1 MSRVAA
7 AVAFTGGA
15 TACFFIAGAPA
26 QAAADTAAE
35 SDSSGAA
42 GASANGGTDAAES
55 DSPDAPTADAG
66 ADADAEADRPSKRS
80 SSPRAG
86 DCDDDAAEAADE
98 TDRATSDED
107 TGAADEVSVT
117 DPPTSADADGAP
129 VSESEPTEGSDSAG
143 KVDDEDPVAEPQAA
157 DVEDPAPSDTE
168 TTGADDEISDG
179 EDEPPATFA
188 ALARAAAD
196 AEPQNPSFF
205 TWIQRT
211 FFNQTPTVSE
221 EPDDVA
227 VRSDGSVTGV
237 IVADDA
243 DGDLLTYSATALAA
257 GATVTISDDGSFVYR
272 PAAGSVFDGGDLF
285 SVRVSDDADENGW
298 HVHGLLGLLV
308 PGFGST
314 ATATVELDAATA
326 TTAAG
331 RYGWGTP
338 RETRFTGP
346 SALGG
351 WSVYNS
357 VGHNGWGR
365 RTPRA
370 ISFVDGVMVIT
381 GDAAGN
387 TGGLTW
393 GGGQKY
399 GAWEVRM
406 RVPAGAVDYHAV
418 ALLWPDAENWP
429 VGGEVDFVEVVADA
443 TRQNVSHFLH
453 YSALNRTESGVTKV
467 DATEWHN
474 YAVSW
479 TPTAITIY
487 VDGVPVWKTTD
498 TSHFPPGPMHLALQL
513 DASEKHPPNLS
524 GGAQMA
530 VAWARQYSL
539 SQIT

>member
-26 QAAADTAAE
+26 QAVADADTE
-35 SDSSGAA
+35 SDSTATEGP
-42 GASANGGTDAAES
+42 SAIGGTDSLES
-55 DSPDAPTADAG
+55 KSSDAPASETGIDSDDEG
-66 ADADAEADRPSKRS
+66 DRPSTRS
-80 SSPRAG
+80 GTRKTAKSDSDAADAADEKDAATSDDDTEVG
-86 DCDDDAAEAADE
+86 DDDA
-98 TDRATSDED
+98 SD
-107 TGAADEVSVT
+107 T
-117 DPPTSADADGAP
+117 DPPTSAGPDPAPDGSADLPKGTYSA
-129 VSESEPTEGSDSAG
+129 DSAG
-143 KVDDEDPVAEPQAA
+143 HEGADADTSVSDVDA
-157 DVEDPAPSDTE
+157 PAPSDPE
-168 TTGADDEISDG
+168 SAGAEEKASDDDEK
-179 EDEPPATFA
+179 PPATFA
-188 ALARAAAD
+188 ALARAVAD
-196 AEPQNPSFF
+196 AGPENPSFF

-211 FFNQTPTVSE
+211 FFNETPTVWG
-221 EPDDVA
+221 EPEAVE

-243 DGDLLTYSATALAA
+243 DGDVLTYSATALAA
-257 GATVTISDDGSFVYR
+257 GATVTISGDGSFVYR

-285 SVRVSDDADENGW
+285 SVEVSDDADENGW

-314 ATATVELDAATA
+314 ATTTVELGAV
-326 TTAAG
+326 TAAG

-338 RETRFTGP
+338 RETRFSGP
-346 SALGG
+346 SALNG
-351 WSVYNS
+351 WVVYDS

-406 RVPAGAVDYHAV
+406 RVPEGAVDYHAV

-443 TRQNVSHFLH
+443 TRQTVSHHLH
-453 YSALNRTESGVTKV
+453 YSALDLTEAGVTKV

-479 TPTAITIY
+479 TPSAITIY

-524 GGAQMA
+524 AGAQMA

>member
-1 MSRVAA
+1 MTPSDSPQVQSISMSRVAA

-15 TACFFIAGAPA
+15 TACFFLAGTPA
-26 QAAADTAAE
+26 QASAETGAD
-35 SDSSGAA
+35 SDSSDAA
-42 GASANGGTDAAES
+42 GPSANGEADASEPMSAKDAAEERS
-55 DSPDAPTADAG
+55 GDEDTDTDEDDSA
-66 ADADAEADRPSKRS
+66 
-80 SSPRAG
+80 
-86 DCDDDAAEAADE
+86 
-98 TDRATSDED
+98 ATSDED
-107 TGAADEVSVT
+107 ADA
-117 DPPTSADADGAP
+117 ADADDTPAA
-129 VSESEPTEGSDSAG
+129 EE
-143 KVDDEDPVAEPQAA
+143 EDPQAEQGH
-157 DVEDPAPSDTE
+157 DRTRKRDT
-168 TTGADDEISDG
+168 TRSSDG
-179 EDEPPATFA
+179 EDGGADDGDLDAQETTPDAARPSAPGPDDEAVSNDDAEPPATFA

-196 AEPQNPSFF
+196 TESPSFF

-211 FFNQTPTVSE
+211 FFNKTPTVSQ
-221 EPDDVA
+221 EPDDVE

-237 IVADDA
+237 ILADDA
-243 DGDLLTYSATALAA
+243 DGDVLTYSATAVAA
-257 GATVTISDDGSFVYR
+257 GATVTIDDDGSFVYR

-285 SVRVSDDADENGW
+285 TVEVSDDAEVNGW
-298 HVHGLLGLLV
+298 RIHGLMGLFV

-314 ATATVELDAATA
+314 ATTTVELGAA
-326 TTAAG
+326 TAAG
-331 RYGWGTP
+331 RYGWGAP
-338 RETRFTGP
+338 RETRFSGP
-346 SALGG
+346 SALDG
-351 WSVYNS
+351 WVVYDS

-381 GDAAGN
+381 GDPFGN

-406 RVPAGAVDYHAV
+406 KVPEGAVDYHAV

-443 TRQNVSHFLH
+443 TRQHVTHHLH
-453 YSALNRTESGVTKV
+453 YSALDLTEAGVTKV

-487 VDGVPVWKTTD
+487 VDGIPVWKTTD

-513 DASEKHPPNLS
+513 DASEKHPPNLA

>member
-1 MSRVAA
+1 MSISRVAA

-15 TACFFIAGAPA
+15 TACFFLAGTPA
-26 QAAADTAAE
+26 QASADAGAE

-42 GASANGGTDAAES
+42 APSANGD
-55 DSPDAPTADAG
+55 
-66 ADADAEADRPSKRS
+66 DADAERTSRKDSAEERSGEDSADT
-80 SSPRAG
+80 
-86 DCDDDAAEAADE
+86 DDDENV
-98 TDRATSDED
+98 ATSDVDAEAQNTDNDPVVED
-107 TGAADEVSVT
+107 EGTAPD
-117 DPPTSADADGAP
+117 DADGRTRKRDATRPSEARDVDAEVTAP
-129 VSESEPTEGSDSAG
+129 DVVDPPVQDADTAIGAEVDSN
-143 KVDDEDPVAEPQAA
+143 DDAEQ
-157 DVEDPAPSDTE
+157 
-168 TTGADDEISDG
+168 
-179 EDEPPATFA
+179 PATFA

-196 AEPQNPSFF
+196 AESPSFF

-211 FFNQTPTVSE
+211 FFNKTPTVSQ
-221 EPDDVA
+221 EPDDVE
-227 VRSDGSVTGV
+227 VRADGSVTGV
-237 IVADDA
+237 ILADDA
-243 DGDLLTYSATALAA
+243 DGDVLTYSATALAA
-257 GATVTISDDGSFVYR
+257 GATVTIDDDGSFVYR
-272 PAAGSVFDGGDLF
+272 PATGSVFDGGDLF
-285 SVRVSDDADENGW
+285 SVEVNDDADVNGW
-298 HVHGLLGLLV
+298 RIHGLMGLLV

-314 ATATVELDAATA
+314 ATTTVELGAA
-326 TTAAG
+326 TAAG

-338 RETRFTGP
+338 RETRFSGP
-346 SALGG
+346 SSLEG
-351 WSVYNS
+351 WVVYDS
-357 VGHNGWGR
+357 AGHNGWGR

-381 GDAAGN
+381 GDPFGN

-406 RVPAGAVDYHAV
+406 KVPEGAVDYHAV

-443 TRQNVSHFLH
+443 TRQHVTHHLH
-453 YSALNRTESGVTKV
+453 YSALDLTEAGVTKV

-487 VDGVPVWKTTD
+487 VDSVPVWRTTN

-513 DASEKHPPNLS
+513 DASEKHPPNLA

-539 SQIT
+539 IQIS